1 MKVTQLFKG
10 LKTEQK
16 IEQKKLNKNSS
27 RETEIIQTI
36 KKGGHQKKLYIT
48 FSWFSKID

>member
-36 KKGGHQKKLYIT
+36 KKGGHQKSFIELFPGFQK
-48 FSWFSKID
+48 

>member
-16 IEQKKLNKNSS
+16 IEQKQFKRNRNH
-27 RETEIIQTI
+27 TNN
-36 KKGGHQKKLYIT
+36 KKGWTPKKLYLT

>member
-36 KKGGHQKKLYIT
+36 KRVDTKKAL
-48 FSWFSKID
+48 